1 MEKCTCPKP
10 DEPAQLASPATPGS
24 GYRFGIRPTG
34 GTHQSEE
41 GRHLLLPPLGRQ
53 SDGELH
59 VPTVF
64 EDHRST
70 SLTATSSPLSFRAY
84 WQVSEV
90 IHARNPNWNRRRIPA
105 VAVAVAAMSTS
116 LSSFKTPQSTTRE
129 PWCFSTLSVSQHIS
143 SSRNHRGR
151 RRMFPGEPPLEATPE
166 AVKRSRRSA

>member
-1 MEKCTCPKP
+1 MAEARRAG
-10 DEPAQLASPATPGS
+10 PASQPSNTRVWILIRYPTDRRDPPVRRGTPSSSSSP
-24 GYRFGIRPTG
+24 
-34 GTHQSEE
+34 
-41 GRHLLLPPLGRQ
+41 GRQ

-151 RRMFPGEPPLEATPE
+151 RRLFPGEPPLEATPE
-166 AVKRSRRSA
+166 AVKRSMRSA